1 MVYMMA
7 VYLVLLVSA
16 TSKYPWNLD
25 TSVGSSTLPWMPVEH
40 SWYAPEYQTPA
51 GGATMKKEESDNR
64 IGFEV
69 MCLGRRSNVS
79 IEKPGNF
86 GVPNPLRT
94 YGSTSS
100 FLDFGNFDV
109 PSPLLTYGSTSSFE
123 HRDLFVEFFVE
134 SCALCAVD
142 ESLEMEAE
150 HNTKAASTKFSNFSV
165 DSCRHWSCQA
175 ALLFYLRQRHGRA
188 MQFAHAW
195 APLRSLLL
203 GATRAPARACVGVF
217 A

>member
-51 GGATMKKEESDNR
+51 GGATMKMEESDNR

-86 GVPNPLRT
+86 DVPSPLRT

-142 ESLEMEAE
+142 ESLEMFTSQKMGEVE
-150 HNTKAASTKFSNFSV
+150 G
-165 DSCRHWSCQA
+165 A
-175 ALLFYLRQRHGRA
+175 ALCCTSSGLTVGAISLIFPGFNELRG
-188 MQFAHAW
+188 
-195 APLRSLLL
+195 
-203 GATRAPARACVGVF
+203 
-217 A
+217 